1 MSAIQSLS
9 LRDRISD
16 FQADYIR
23 CIDHDELE
31 RWPDYFVPDCHYSV
45 TTAANQHDGLAAGLI
60 WANNQAMLHD
70 RVSALRNANVYER
83 QAYRHILS
91 QASISTPSTAGIPA
105 ETPFL
110 VVRIMH
116 DGITHLFMT
125 GIYQDVFV
133 ETDAGLRLKS
143 RIVVLDS
150 SRIDTLLAIPL

>member
-70 RVSALRNANVYER
+70 RISALRNANIYER
-83 QAYRHILS
+83 QAYRHIIS
-91 QASISTPSTAGIPA
+91 QASISTPSTTGIPA

-116 DGITHLFMT
+116 DGVTHLFVT
-125 GIYQDVFV
+125 GVYQDVFV
-133 ETDAGLRLKS
+133 ETDVGLRLKS

>member
-31 RWPDYFVPDCHYSV
+31 RWPDYFVADCHYSV

-70 RVSALRNANVYER
+70 RISALRNANIYER
-83 QAYRHILS
+83 QAYRHIIS
-91 QASISTPSTAGIPA
+91 QASISTPSTIGIPA

-116 DGITHLFMT
+116 DGVTHLFVT
-125 GIYQDVFV
+125 GVYQDVFV
-133 ETDAGLRLKS
+133 ETEAGLRLKS

-150 SRIDTLLAIPL
+150 SRLDTLLAIPL

>member
-70 RVSALRNANVYER
+70 RISALRNANIYER
-83 QAYRHILS
+83 QAYRHIIS
-91 QASISTPSTAGIPA
+91 QTSISTPDVIGIPA

-116 DGITHLFMT
+116 DGVTHLFVT
-125 GIYQDVFV
+125 GVYQDVFV

-150 SRIDTLLAIPL
+150 SRLDTLLAIPL

>member
-1 MSAIQSLS
+1 MSANQSLS
-9 LRDRISD
+9 LRDRIND
-16 FQADYIR
+16 LQAEYIR

-31 RWPDYFVPDCHYSV
+31 RWPDFFVPDCHYSV
-45 TTAANQHDGLAAGLI
+45 TTAANMQEGLAAGLI

-83 QAYRHILS
+83 QAYRHIVG
-91 QASISTPSTAGIPA
+91 QASISATSTAGIPT
-105 ETPFL
+105 ETPFI

-116 DGITHLFMT
+116 DGVTQLFMT

-133 ETDAGLRLKS
+133 ETEAGLRLKS